1 MDILTSLRISFFG
14 FLVVFVTLALIFL
27 CIKILSAVIRIFD
40 RGAGKTPDHNDIK
53 QPGTAGQN
61 LPGNNQNEIDNSM
74 GYGELKLYG
83 VDEKTAAMIMAIVSD
98 ESQIP
103 LSELRFKS
111 IKLLDN

>member
-1 MDILTSLRISFFG
+1 MDILTSLQISFFG
-14 FLVVFVTLALIFL
+14 FLVVFVTLGLIFL
-27 CIKILSAVIRIFD
+27 CIKILSAIILALD
-40 RGAGKTPDHNDIK
+40 RTAGKTPAIIAK
-53 QPGTAGQN
+53 QPDDNQGGK
-61 LPGNNQNEIDNSM
+61 GNDM